1 MNFKHLVLSAL
12 LLSSAYVHADS
23 IGWGDRPGNPN
34 RPQQPQFPQ
43 RPQRPQE
50 PNHPNQPN
58 DPWGNGGGQQSQG
71 QSVEENVQ
79 NYFNNQSVLD
89 LLSDQYIRMQLQGLR
104 IKDITI
110 IASTEQGNGQAFLV
124 LNGQSIE
131 SSKVI
136 ARQMGSYT
144 FRVDPFANIVGQ
156 SLRKIELSMQGRFY
170 VEKVIFNLF
179 ENSGPNGPGP
189 TRPPEGPRVEVV
201 RQQFNE
207 NIQQEGGL
215 ELFRIFNLGQERFG
229 QSIRRVTVIA
239 RSARGMGQASL
250 LINNQQASYSQN
262 IGSDFTRLTF
272 DLSQGMRVGQE
283 IQGLRLYFRGD
294 ILIEEVSLDIEN
306 RGGSQIPP
314 SQDRRFP

>member
-1 MNFKHLVLSAL
+1 MNLKHLVLSVL
-12 LLSSAYVHADS
+12 LLSSASVHADT
-23 IGWGDRPGNPN
+23 IGWGDRPENPN
-34 RPQQPQFPQ
+34 RPQQPQEPQ
-43 RPQRPQE
+43 G
-50 PNHPNQPN
+50 PNRPNQPN
-58 DPWGNGGGQQSQG
+58 DPWGNGGGQQSQD

-89 LLSDQYIRMQLQGLR
+89 LLSDQYTRMQLQGLR

-124 LNGQSIE
+124 LNGQSLE

-136 ARQMGSYT
+136 ARQMASYT
-144 FRVDPFANIVGQ
+144 FRVDPFANVVGQ

-179 ENSGPNGPGP
+179 ENSGPIDPDP

-201 RQQFNE
+201 RQQLNQ

-215 ELFRIFNLGQERFG
+215 ELFRIFNLGQERLG
-229 QSIRRVTVIA
+229 QAIRRVTVIA

-262 IGSDFTRLTF
+262 IGSNSTRLTF
-272 DLSQGMRVGQE
+272 DLNQGMRVGQE

-294 ILIEEVSLDIEN
+294 ISIEEVSLDIET

-314 SQDRRFP
+314 SQYRRFP